1 MDKLKKYQDI
11 LVEYLREQ
19 SRTKPANM
27 PDIDSVVIADREN
40 GHFQL
45 LQCGWQGSRYVFTVV
60 FHFDIRDGKVWFQR
74 NITEHEVVDTLKER
88 GIASED
94 IVLGFRPE
102 YVRQLARA

>member
-1 MDKLKKYQDI
+1 MAISNCSSAAGKG
-11 LVEYLREQ
+11 R
-19 SRTKPANM
+19 
-27 PDIDSVVIADREN
+27 
-40 GHFQL
+40 
-45 LQCGWQGSRYVFTVV
+45 RYVFTVV

-74 NITEHEVVDTLKER
+74 NITEHEVVDTLKEH